1 MAYKYEKQLVN
12 MFLNS
17 RKEELGLGAI
27 VHYIYN
33 ENSSLF
39 GSTLDYDKLY
49 FSVRGYL
56 VRQSNSPLGLFE
68 NKRRGYFSLHKRA
81 HRLCVDIPDFWEKST

>member
-12 MFLNS
+12 MFLS
-17 RKEELGLGAI
+17 TRKKELGLGAI

-33 ENSSLF
+33 ENSTLF
-39 GSTLDYDKLY
+39 GSDLDYNKLY
-49 FSVRGYL
+49 TSVRGYL
-56 VRQSNSPLGLFE
+56 VRQSSSPVGLFE

-81 HRLCVDIPDFWEKST
+81 RRLCVEMPDFWEKST